1 MISASDGE
9 SGMAAQSEGGT
20 FYAQITLVV
29 RDHAPLLARPQLA
42 RAAFEAVRASAPEAP
57 GRLWGALV
65 LPALVRL
72 IAGPADDAALDAFAA
87 SVKLRAAR
95 RVLAQI
101 QRDDDALDLVLRYS
115 PVWGGAIYRVWQ
127 DGYHRQ
133 ALWSEYRLSS
143 ALYALARLAVEAGR
157 AQAAGDWPWLWIG
170 GER

>member
-1 MISASDGE
+1 
-9 SGMAAQSEGGT
+9 MAAQNEGGA
-20 FYAQITLVV
+20 FYAQIALMV
-29 RDHAPLLARPQLA
+29 RDHAPLLAQPRLA
-42 RAAFEAVRASAPEAP
+42 RAAFEAVRASAPKAP

-72 IAGPADDAALDAFAA
+72 IVGPADDDALDVFITL
-87 SVKLRAAR
+87 VKARAAR

-143 ALYALARLAVEAGR
+143 ALYALARLPVEAGLTS
-157 AQAAGDWPWLWIG
+157 APDGWPWLWIG
-170 GER
+170 GGA